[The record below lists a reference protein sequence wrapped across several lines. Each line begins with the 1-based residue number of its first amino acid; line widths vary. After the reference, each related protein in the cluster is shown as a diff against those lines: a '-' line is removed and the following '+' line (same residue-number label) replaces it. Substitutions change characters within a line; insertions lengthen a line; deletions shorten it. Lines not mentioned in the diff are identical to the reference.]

1 MGIGNRWKVATIRG
15 IPLYISTS
23 WVFIAV
29 LYAWLW
35 YTQMTEQRPFL
46 DRSEVLTVSL
56 LATVLFFGSVL
67 VHEAAHAVVARS
79 LGLPV
84 VSITLVFWGGATETR
99 ANARGPLAEFLVASV
114 GPATTLALAGFFYVA
129 STAAHG
135 LVADVFRGL
144 AVISV
149 VFAIVNVLPGFP
161 LDGGR
166 MLVATVWG
174 LTHNR
179 RTALR
184 AAGYVGMLVAGA
196 VGVAAIWSFTH
207 NGGWWLLL
215 GYLAFV
221 LFSTGRGM
229 DARIALRDQLAKGRA
244 EDAMTAPPPLVSAD
258 MTLTQALDGYLRGA
272 PADPFPVTEAD
283 GRVLGTVTLESAR
296 RPGSRDP
303 MRPVRDAVIPLSQ
316 TPVVRPDETL
326 EEVIEW
332 VGARQGLVMRDGR
345 VVGAINA
352 RDVERWYRHVI
363 EGRPAMSGD
372 PNWVPPRPDR

>member
-1 MGIGNRWKVATIRG
+1 MGMGNRWKVATIRD

-23 WVFIAV
+23 WIFIAAF
-29 LYAWLW
+29 YAWIW
-35 YTQMTEQRPFL
+35 YTEMTQQRPSL

-114 GPATTLALAGFFYVA
+114 GPATTLAIAGLFFVA
-129 STAAHG
+129 SVAAHG
-135 LVADVFRGL
+135 LVADVLRGL
-144 AVISV
+144 AGISV

-166 MLVATVWG
+166 MLVAAVWG
-174 LTHNR
+174 LTRSR

-184 AAGYVGMLVAGA
+184 SAGYVGMLVAGA
-196 VGVAAIWSFTH
+196 VGVAALWEFTH

-215 GYLAFV
+215 GYLAV
-221 LFSTGRGM
+221 ILFSTGRGM
-229 DARIALRDQLAKGRA
+229 EARIALRDQLAKGRV
-244 EDAMTAPPPLVSAD
+244 EDAMTAPPPTVPAD
-258 MTLTQALDGYLRGA
+258 MTLTQALDHVLRAA
-272 PADPFPVTEAD
+272 PTEAFPVVDTD
-283 GRVLGTVTLESAR
+283 GRVLGTVSMSSAR
-296 RPGSRDP
+296 RPGTRNP
-303 MRPVRDAVIPLSQ
+303 MRPVRDALIPLSQ
-316 TPVVRPDETL
+316 TPLIAPDETL
-326 EEVIEW
+326 EEAIEW
-332 VGARQGLVMRDGR
+332 VGARQGLVMKDGG
-345 VVGAINA
+345 VVGALNA

-363 EGRPAMSGD
+363 EGRPAMSSD
-372 PNWVPPRPDR
+372 PGWVPPRPDR